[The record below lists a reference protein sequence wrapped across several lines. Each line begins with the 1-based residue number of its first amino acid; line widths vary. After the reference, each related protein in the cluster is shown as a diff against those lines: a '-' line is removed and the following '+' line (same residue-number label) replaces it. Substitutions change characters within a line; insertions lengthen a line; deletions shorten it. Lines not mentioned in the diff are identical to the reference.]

1 MAQFHLSSSYAM
13 LNSKWLSTTKIIFK
27 DEIGE
32 LSDYAQWLKEYL
44 PNLGKR
50 KSYVSGK
57 EVTLVRD
64 YYPSRAL
71 FISADEI
78 KDIEMKP
85 LTINEIKDIDSII
98 NAVSEKWMYAGNKIL
113 GNSNFVESS
122 DLIIDSQYVID
133 SADISESTYVFGSS
147 LIRKGSKY
155 IFGSHFGGNGEF
167 IVRTGA
173 FFNVKRVF
181 ESFIIT
187 DSSDIY
193 FSHLCEGC
201 NELLF
206 SFFQK
211 NKSYCIGNLQLSKD
225 KYFSLKNKIIS
236 EVAYELK
243 KHKKFPSLFE
253 IISNKKLQNICL
265 APKKEAAG
273 DIKPIERAFS
283 STFNI
288 LFKKEASSLVV
299 YEKWLSKH
307 LSRIKDIKSAFGYP
321 TYMLEGT
328 EFPCLPKM
336 PPHRLVSFYEGIE
349 LGNLSLEEKD
359 ITSLAHIIENLYQI
373 AFFTVELR
381 SGRASNI
388 ISSPLV
394 YNSSDIYKVYD
405 ATFTLYAGV
414 CSMALN
420 SKYVFGC
427 YRILESEFC
436 IKCYNSLY
444 LKRCFE
450 LDSST
455 KCSDSF
461 FCHNCEGLLDCMF
474 CFNIKAKRNTIGNLS
489 LPSDKYKILKMNLIE
504 QIGNE
509 LNKNG
514 DLKWDIYNIGGL

>member
-113 GNSNFVESS
+113 GNSNFIESS

-206 SFFQK
+206 S
-211 NKSYCIGNLQLSKD
+211 
-225 KYFSLKNKIIS
+225 
-236 EVAYELK
+236 
-243 KHKKFPSLFE
+243 
-253 IISNKKLQNICL
+253 
-265 APKKEAAG
+265 
-273 DIKPIERAFS
+273 
-283 STFNI
+283 
-288 LFKKEASSLVV
+288 
-299 YEKWLSKH
+299 
-307 LSRIKDIKSAFGYP
+307 
-321 TYMLEGT
+321 
-328 EFPCLPKM
+328 
-336 PPHRLVSFYEGIE
+336 
-349 LGNLSLEEKD
+349 
-359 ITSLAHIIENLYQI
+359 
-373 AFFTVELR
+373 
-381 SGRASNI
+381 
-388 ISSPLV
+388 
-394 YNSSDIYKVYD
+394 
-405 ATFTLYAGV
+405 
-414 CSMALN
+414 
-420 SKYVFGC
+420 
-427 YRILESEFC
+427 
-436 IKCYNSLY
+436 
-444 LKRCFE
+444 
-450 LDSST
+450 
-455 KCSDSF
+455 
-461 FCHNCEGLLDCMF
+461 
-474 CFNIKAKRNTIGNLS
+474 
-489 LPSDKYKILKMNLIE
+489 
-504 QIGNE
+504 
-509 LNKNG
+509 
-514 DLKWDIYNIGGL
+514 